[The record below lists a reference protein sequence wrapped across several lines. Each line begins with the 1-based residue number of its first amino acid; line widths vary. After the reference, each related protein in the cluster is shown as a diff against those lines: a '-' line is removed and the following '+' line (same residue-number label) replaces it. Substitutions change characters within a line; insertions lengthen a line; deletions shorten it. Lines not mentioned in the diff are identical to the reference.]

1 MKKNVR
7 YLVFAALFIILPVE
21 IFCQKILNPEYSPP
35 DVRWDNF
42 LIKGGEVSQESICI
56 LIDSRGFLWSGSETG
71 LYRFDG
77 TRYREYGISNGDN
90 RGFKGYMVTNILE
103 DSEENI
109 WVGTSEAL
117 NKLDQK
123 TDTFL
128 HYFPDSANKS
138 STCNFI
144 RAIEE
149 DRDGTLWVLT
159 KKNIFSFDKKLEKF
173 EHFAVD
179 SLSWDSSGKTYVPE
193 DQCFA
198 EDSLGYKWFVTY
210 RGLYLYK
217 PSDKSFS
224 MVLPDPRNN
233 KWKNIIRVRCV
244 TTGKDGKILIG
255 TEGEGLLTWNYS
267 LNKLEKIGTQTAE
280 KSPDSFN
287 AVSTIL
293 ADRNGSVW
301 SFGNGTFS
309 NFNPKDKTLRNYIIN
324 YRYRTVYE
332 APGSEIFADQAF
344 QYDDGTIWFLNKF
357 AGLMFRFNPLNE
369 KLSLYRVPSYIA
381 YQSVMDNTGSFW
393 FACIR
398 NNIFRL
404 VTSSFPFYTVPVTNT
419 SHVASIHRG
428 TILEDNRGYTYF
440 LFLTGA
446 FFCKNFDV
454 SSKIDIKRFIFPD
467 GDSTAGGGF
476 TDSKGDLWF
485 GSKRG
490 NIARY
495 DPSAGKLTYVTHN
508 KSPGYSE
515 IIFIPMIREDKQGNI
530 WVAESGGLTQIS
542 KLNDKPEHI
551 VDYCYKQG
559 SKTDNFLY
567 DFLIDSRDNFWILT
581 SESLLLFRMAE
592 KKIKDYTDYEGGTF
606 ASSYNNIR
614 VGEDSGGNVFILN
627 SGNGLYMFRRQ
638 NDSFE
643 RVEMRSME
651 QSLEYYDM
659 LIDRNDRIWIAHN
672 RGITVYDQSDRSS
685 RLIKTP
691 RLQFDV
697 QSFQTHSGQIII
709 LNEANLYI
717 LNENIPSNNYVPPVC
732 LTGLRINGQDFNK
745 KFPAEG
751 ELSSLKKIDLPFRFN
766 TLNFE
771 FAALNY
777 LNPERNQYRYF
788 MAGFDDDTIQSG
800 PGSSAEYKQLSPGRY
815 AFWVTGSN
823 NDRIWNPEGV
833 SLDIRIYPP
842 WYRSVLAY
850 VIYTLALLSFIAG
863 YVRVRTYRLRREKI
877 KLEAEIEAATAEL
890 EIKNR
895 QLVEVDRIKTHFFT
909 DISHEIRTPLSLI
922 LGPLEIID
930 REETLSTR
938 MTGMID
944 LMKMNSQRLMHLVNQ
959 LLDISK
965 LDAGKIKITLI
976 EDDII
981 KCLRIL
987 VYEFLSLAESKHI
1000 KYLADLPEKPFNTWF
1015 DRDKIEKIISNLLL
1029 NAFKYTPQ
1037 NGTVQCNIKI
1047 ESDKINNAP
1056 PLLRIEV
1063 IDSGSGISKEHQ
1075 QRIFDRF
1082 YRVEGH
1088 HEAEGY
1094 GTGIGLSLVRE
1105 FVTLLHGEIKVDSTP
1120 GEGSDFSVT
1129 VPLGKNHLS
1138 QGEFVI
1144 IKTSI
1149 DNQGKT
1155 EIVTWKEKY
1164 KPGILKQTEK
1174 AEMKVLIIEDNKD
1187 LRNFLREA
1195 LNNDYIILESENGK
1209 TGINMAF
1216 TMMPD
1221 LVVTDIIMPDLDG
1234 IKLCTQLKNDERT
1247 SHIPILMLTAKA
1259 TSEDKIAGLQSG
1271 ADDYII
1277 KPFIMAELVT
1287 RISNLLELRNKLR
1300 LKYSKFHLL
1309 ETDNETPVSVDDRFM
1324 AKVLKIINANFRD
1337 FSFDVASLQEHL
1349 GMSKTH
1355 ITRKLKVLTGLSPG
1369 IIIRNVRLE
1378 KAAKLLLSKKGNIT
1392 EIANSVGLSN
1402 PSNFTKSFRKYFGV
1416 SPKDYAKH

>member
-1 MKKNVR
+1 MKITD
-7 YLVFAALFIILPVE
+7 YA
-21 IFCQKILNPEYSPP
+21 
-35 DVRWDNF
+35 
-42 LIKGGEVSQESICI
+42 
-56 LIDSRGFLWSGSETG
+56 
-71 LYRFDG
+71 
-77 TRYREYGISNGDN
+77 
-90 RGFKGYMVTNILE
+90 GY
-103 DSEENI
+103 
-109 WVGTSEAL
+109 
-117 NKLDQK
+117 
-123 TDTFL
+123 
-128 HYFPDSANKS
+128 
-138 STCNFI
+138 
-144 RAIEE
+144 
-149 DRDGTLWVLT
+149 
-159 KKNIFSFDKKLEKF
+159 
-173 EHFAVD
+173 
-179 SLSWDSSGKTYVPE
+179 
-193 DQCFA
+193 
-198 EDSLGYKWFVTY
+198 
-210 RGLYLYK
+210 
-217 PSDKSFS
+217 
-224 MVLPDPRNN
+224 
-233 KWKNIIRVRCV
+233 
-244 TTGKDGKILIG
+244 
-255 TEGEGLLTWNYS
+255 
-267 LNKLEKIGTQTAE
+267 
-280 KSPDSFN
+280 
-287 AVSTIL
+287 
-293 ADRNGSVW
+293 
-301 SFGNGTFS
+301 GNG
-309 NFNPKDKTLRNYIIN
+309 
-324 YRYRTVYE
+324 
-332 APGSEIFADQAF
+332 
-344 QYDDGTIWFLNKF
+344 
-357 AGLMFRFNPLNE
+357 
-369 KLSLYRVPSYIA
+369 
-381 YQSVMDNTGSFW
+381 
-393 FACIR
+393 
-398 NNIFRL
+398 IFRST
-404 VTSSFPFYTVPVTNT
+404 TS
-419 SHVASIHRG
+419 
-428 TILEDNRGYTYF
+428 
-440 LFLTGA
+440 
-446 FFCKNFDV
+446 
-454 SSKIDIKRFIFPD
+454 
-467 GDSTAGGGF
+467 
-476 TDSKGDLWF
+476 
-485 GSKRG
+485 
-490 NIARY
+490 
-495 DPSAGKLTYVTHN
+495 
-508 KSPGYSE
+508 
-515 IIFIPMIREDKQGNI
+515 
-530 WVAESGGLTQIS
+530 
-542 KLNDKPEHI
+542 
-551 VDYCYKQG
+551 
-559 SKTDNFLY
+559 
-567 DFLIDSRDNFWILT
+567 
-581 SESLLLFRMAE
+581 
-592 KKIKDYTDYEGGTF
+592 
-606 ASSYNNIR
+606 NIR
-614 VGEDSGGNVFILN
+614 VIEDTKGNIFILN
-627 SGNGLYMFRRQ
+627 TRSGIYLFSRQ
-638 NDSFE
+638 NETFTKVSIGE
-643 RVEMRSME
+643 EEHGS
-651 QSLEYYDM
+651 EYYDL
-659 LIDRNDRIWIAHN
+659 LIDRRDRLWIAYN
-672 RGITVYDQSDRSS
+672 RGITIFDLRDKSS
-685 RLIKTP
+685 RIIKMP
-691 RLQFDV
+691 KLQFDV
-697 QSFQTHSGQIII
+697 QSFQIKSGYI
-709 LNEANLYI
+709 LYI
-717 LNENIPSNNYVPPVC
+717 NFNQLYIFYEDLPFNNNIPPVY
-732 LTGLRINGQDFNK
+732 LTGMLINGQDFNK
-745 KFPAEG
+745 RFPAEK
-751 ELSSLKKIDLPFRFN
+751 ELSSLKKIDLPFRLN
-766 TLNFE
+766 TLNIE

-777 LNPERNQYRYF
+777 LNPERNQYLYF

-815 AFWVTGSN
+815 SFWVTGSN
-823 NDRIWNPEGV
+823 NDRICNPEGV

-850 VIYTLALLSFIAG
+850 VIYTLALLSIIAG

-922 LGPLEIID
+922 LGPIEIIEK
-930 REETLSTR
+930 EEMLSTR

-944 LMKMNSQRLMHLVNQ
+944 LMKRNSQRLMHLVNQ
-959 LLDISK
+959 MLDISK

-976 EDDII
+976 EDDIM

-1047 ESDKINNAP
+1047 QSDKINNAP

-1094 GTGIGLSLVRE
+1094 GTGIGLSLVHE
-1105 FVTLLHGEIKVDSTP
+1105 FVTLLHGEIKVNSTP

-1138 QGEFVI
+1138 QEEFVI

-1149 DNQGKT
+1149 DNQGKP
-1155 EIVTWKEKY
+1155 EIVTWKEKN

-1221 LVVTDIIMPDLDG
+1221 LIVTDIMMPDLDG

-1277 KPFIMAELVT
+1277 KPFNMAELVT

-1309 ETDNETPVSVDDRFM
+1309 ETDKETPVSVDDRFM
-1324 AKVLKIINANFRD
+1324 VRVLKIINSNFRD

-1369 IIIRNVRLE
+1369 TLIRNVRLE

-1392 EIANSVGLSN
+1392 EIANSIGLSN